1 VPTRVKPA
9 RVLVLRA
16 LKLGDFLTAVP
27 AYRAIRRAFPA
38 ARIAL
43 AAPREF
49 APLAALLDGAL
60 DEVVDAR
67 ELEPLPKRVHDADL
81 GIDLHGKGPE
91 CHRVLL
97 AARPRRLIAFR
108 HPDVP
113 ESASGAAHDAAEH
126 EVARWC
132 RMLAHSGIPADPHD
146 LFLEPAAVP
155 VRAELR
161 GATLVHPGAAS
172 EARCWPIERWIS
184 VVRAERRRG
193 RRVVLTGSPTE
204 VERVQAIAS
213 AAGLSSDAVYA
224 GRTTLL
230 EIAGLVA
237 GAGRVVCGDTGV
249 AHLATAFRTPSVV
262 LFGPTPPALWGP
274 PPDARHR
281 VLWAGKTGD
290 PHAARIDAGLLA
302 ISVEQVLGALY
313 ALPAA

>member
-1 VPTRVKPA
+1 
-9 RVLVLRA
+9 VLRA

-38 ARIAL
+38 SRIAL

-60 DEVVDAR
+60 DQVVHAR
-67 ELEPLPKRVHDADL
+67 ELAPLPASAHDADL

-97 AARPRRLIAFR
+97 AAHPRRLIAFR
-108 HPDVP
+108 HPDVA
-113 ESASGAAHDAAEH
+113 ESAGGATHDPSEH

-132 RMLAHSGIPADPHD
+132 RMLAHAGVPADPHD
-146 LFLEPAAVP
+146 LFLKPSAVP

-172 EARCWPIERWIS
+172 ESRCWPVERWMS

-193 RRVVLTGSPTE
+193 RRVVLTGGSSE
-204 VERVQAIAS
+204 VERAHAIAS
-213 AAGLSSDAVYA
+213 GAGLSSDAVYA

-230 EIAGLVA
+230 ELSGLVA

-262 LFGPTPPALWGP
+262 LFGPTPPSLWGP
-274 PPDARHR
+274 PPQAYHR
-281 VLWAGKTGD
+281 VLWAGTTGD

-302 ISVEQVLGALY
+302 ISVEQVLGALH